1 MNDGVKGCV
10 GSELEGGGLLTMR
23 GKASTGGTARGL
35 LATIGRELG
44 MEMICRD

>member
-10 GSELEGGGLLTMR
+10 GSELEGGVVNHAGE
-23 GKASTGGTARGL
+23 ASTGGTARGL